1 MYKCIC
7 MIMLILT
14 LTSTSSSQSN
24 KQVENETLSSN
35 SLIPIIESYPDTS
48 PETMKRWDLYYKI
61 DKKLKDGKISFD
73 NLTEDE
79 KDLVTECELF
89 SSPWDI
95 SSPGC
100 SWYCNGTIHEVFASS
115 FLESE
120 GGHTYDPENI
130 ADECLDT
137 VWAEGVPGSGI
148 GESVTYRVSGPISGI
163 SIYNGY
169 GKTDELFLNNNRVK
183 KLRVLIAEK
192 TEYII
197 ELFDIRNEQVIF
209 LESNKYENV
218 TIKFEILDVYRG
230 LKYDDTCVSEI
241 QFLGGH

>member
-1 MYKCIC
+1 MNSNHCIFC
-7 MIMLILT
+7 DYLKNTKIIM
-14 LTSTSSSQSN
+14 
-24 KQVENETLSSN
+24 ENELAFAIYDAFPVN
-35 SLIPIIESYPDTS
+35 KGHVLVMP
-48 PETMKRWDLYYKI
+48 KRHFANFFDATTEEMMAFNDL
-61 DKKLKDGKISFD
+61 LQS
-73 NLTEDE
+73 LTEDE